1 MSPASAVMFLIT
13 RASWEVHIYLS
24 THTHTHTYMQYKQ
37 FPHHQDAGLKVL
49 RNGRERQILSPNAC
63 AGEVTCLGGLGACT
77 VVVFSEKNY

>member
-1 MSPASAVMFLIT
+1 
-13 RASWEVHIYLS
+13 
-24 THTHTHTYMQYKQ
+24 MQYKQ